1 MRYRHRLWWVLVVF
15 APEAILDT
23 LARLDNISGL
33 ILGAVIESHL
43 RVTSSRMNME
53 VGNYLEWFVSSI
65 HAAQGL
71 LGLHL
76 STRVCPTLTSLAPCL
91 SGSSCIMRLFRCALL
106 AFVCS
111 HMYHNVSS

>member
-1 MRYRHRLWWVLVVF
+1 MRWVLVVF

-23 LARLDNISGL
+23 LVRLDNISGL

-43 RVTSSRMNME
+43 RVTSSRRNME
-53 VGNYLEWFVSSI
+53 VGNYLVWFGSSI

-76 STRVCPTLTSLAPCL
+76 STRVCPILNYLALFVWFVVYASVSLCSL
-91 SGSSCIMRLFRCALL
+91 SFRLFPY
-106 AFVCS
+106 VP
-111 HMYHNVSS
+111 